1 MLFTE
6 MKRAN
11 FWENEE
17 CACTLEGDDTRG
29 FVSLVADSCSIWD
42 QKKVAQRQRA
52 LERGYSGKI
61 ERSEQEVDV
70 LLIWQELLLKS
81 GIA

>member
-11 FWENEE
+11 FGENEE

-29 FVSLVADSCSIWD
+29 FVSLVATAAAYGIRRKW
-42 QKKVAQRQRA
+42 R
-52 LERGYSGKI
+52 RG
-61 ERSEQEVDV
+61 R
-70 LLIWQELLLKS
+70 ELWNE
-81 GIA
+81 GIAERLKDLNKRWMCCSFGKNCC